1 MWRRVAVVAVPS
13 VMRVR
18 ERERERERAW
28 DGDWYWYWDWYWSWS
43 RSRGSGA
50 ISAIL
55 YLNER
60 MVADFDVTTA
70 VLVDMSWDEY
80 GWL

>member
-18 ERERERERAW
+18 ERERAW
-28 DGDWYWYWDWYWSWS
+28 DGDWYWYWDWDWSW
-43 RSRGSGA
+43 GSGA

-60 MVADFDVTTA
+60 VVADFDVTTA
-70 VLVDMSWDEY
+70 VLVYMSWDEY
-80 GWL
+80 WRL